1 MSAFGP
7 LVDAAWLAAH
17 LHDPDLIVLDASDYL
32 PAEGKDGAALYRQAH
47 VPGARFFDIEL
58 FSDPDTTLPHMAP
71 TQGRFA
77 RLAAE
82 LGLRNDARIVV
93 YDQKGLFSAARAWWL
108 LRLFGHDAVAVLD
121 GGLPAWIAAGQA
133 VEAGE
138 QAYEPV
144 ATFEVDFRALLLR
157 GLGDV
162 RANLVTGAELVLDAR
177 AAGRFSG
184 QASEPRPGLASGH
197 IPGSANLP
205 FGELLQ
211 ADGRFLPVEAV
222 RARFAAAGVDGRR
235 PVVASCGSGLTAA
248 ILLLGLAVA
257 GLSEGALYDGS
268 WTEWGVRADT
278 PKAVGSD

>member
-58 FSDPDTTLPHMAP
+58 FSDPDTTLPHIAP

-121 GGLPAWIAAGQA
+121 GGLPAWTAAGQA

-138 QAYEPV
+138 PVVEP
-144 ATFEVDFRALLLR
+144 AAAFHVDSRAQLLR

-162 RANLVTGAELVLDAR
+162 RANLASGAELVLDAR
-177 AAGRFSG
+177 AAGRFGG
-184 QASEPRPGLASGH
+184 QAPEPRPGLPSGH

-211 ADGRFLPVEAV
+211 ADGRFLPVDAL
-222 RARFAAAGVDGRR
+222 RARFAAAGVDGSR

-257 GLSEGALYDGS
+257 GLPEGALYDGS
-268 WTEWGVRADT
+268 WTEWGARADT
-278 PKAVGSD
+278 PKAIGSG

>member
-121 GGLPAWIAAGQA
+121 GGLPAWTAAGQA

-138 QAYEPV
+138 PVVEP
-144 ATFEVDFRALLLR
+144 AAAFHVDSRAQLLR

-162 RANLVTGAELVLDAR
+162 RANLVSGAERVLDAR
-177 AAGRFSG
+177 AAGRFGG
-184 QASEPRPGLASGH
+184 QAPEPRPGLPSGH

-211 ADGRFLPVEAV
+211 ADGRFLPVDAL
-222 RARFAAAGVDGRR
+222 RARFAAAGVDGSR

-257 GLSEGALYDGS
+257 GLPEGALYDGS
-268 WTEWGVRADT
+268 WTEWGARADT
-278 PKAVGSD
+278 PKAIGSD